1 MEVQIF
7 SRALL
12 LYMRYFLGLIMVG
25 IGVLLIIKTEWFVQ
39 NFGSN
44 AWAEEHLGTS
54 GGTRLMYKLI
64 GIVFIFFGFLAITN
78 LLSGFLLGTVGAIFI
93 R

>member
-1 MEVQIF
+1 MVLYTYI
-7 SRALL
+7 L

-64 GIVFIFFGFLAITN
+64 GIVFIFFWFFGNYQFIKRFFAWHGWSN
-78 LLSGFLLGTVGAIFI
+78 LY
-93 R
+93 

>member
-1 MEVQIF
+1 
-7 SRALL
+7 
-12 LYMRYFLGLIMVG
+12 MRYFIGIIMVL
-25 IGVLLIIKTEWFVQ
+25 IGVLLVIKTEWFIQ
-39 NFGSN
+39 NFGNN

-64 GIVFIFFGFLAITN
+64 GIAFIFFGFLAITN
-78 LLSGFLLGTVGAIFI
+78 LHQSFLLGTVGKIFI